1 MNRSE
6 EKRSK
11 TVRGKLA
18 LGVVRQSFVS
28 RSGSKDEPF
37 VSSLAVIDA
46 TYVASQ
52 RSLTSPAFGRKTVS
66 KDFIV
71 CVRCVRQLACY
82 YVPGWKSKFL
92 LINQRVSIMRRISIG
107 LLASAG
113 FLTLLITPQ
122 ADAGVIT
129 FGSGTNK
136 FEMTFVEIG
145 SPDNA
150 DDATGAPNP
159 AGKVEYTYQMG
170 KYEVSRDM
178 ITKANAVG
186 GLGITLD
193 DMSSYGGNGVDKP
206 ATGVSWN
213 EAARFVNWLNTSQGF
228 QAAYNFT
235 TSVVN
240 GNIDVWSS
248 GEAWQLGGENL
259 YRHKDAHYWLP
270 SMDEWYKAA
279 YYNPNTGLYGDY
291 PSLDGNEPS
300 AVSSGTADN
309 TAVYGQTGP
318 ADITLAGGLS
328 PFGIMGLGGNV
339 YEWEETSLNLN
350 NSAGSSSR
358 GIRGGSWDSSSF
370 YLSSSNRSN
379 DDPAFGWLNLGIRV
393 ASLSSPA
400 TVPEPG
406 SLAVWSAICV
416 GGLCFR
422 RRRVRK

>member
-1 MNRSE
+1 M
-6 EKRSK
+6 
-11 TVRGKLA
+11 L
-18 LGVVRQSFVS
+18 
-28 RSGSKDEPF
+28 
-37 VSSLAVIDA
+37 
-46 TYVASQ
+46 
-52 RSLTSPAFGRKTVS
+52 
-66 KDFIV
+66 
-71 CVRCVRQLACY
+71 
-82 YVPGWKSKFL
+82 
-92 LINQRVSIMRRISIG
+92 RRISLG

-113 FLTLLITPQ
+113 FLTLLVTRQ
-122 ADAGVIT
+122 AEADFST
-129 FGSGTNK
+129 FGSGANQ
-136 FEMTFVEIG
+136 FDMTFVEIG

-150 DDATGAPNP
+150 DDTTGAPNP

-186 GLGITLD
+186 GLGITLA

-235 TSVVN
+235 TDGVN
-240 GNIDVWSS
+240 DNIALWSS
-248 GEAWQLGGENL
+248 TDAWQLGGENL

-279 YYNPNTGLYGDY
+279 YYNPNTGVYGDY
-291 PSLDGNEPS
+291 PSLTGSVPA

-309 TAVYGQTGP
+309 TAVFNQTSAQGS
-318 ADITLAGGLS
+318 ADITQAGGLS

-339 YEWEETSLNLN
+339 YEWEETSFDLN
-350 NSAGSSSR
+350 NSTGSSGR
-358 GIRGGSWDSSSF
+358 GVRGGGSWDFISSGLSSSF
-370 YLSSSNRSN
+370 RI
-379 DDPAFGWLNLGIRV
+379 DDLPADVFTNVGFRV

-406 SLAVWSAICV
+406 SLVVWSAICV
-416 GGLCFR
+416 GGLCYR
-422 RRRVRK
+422 RRRARK

>member
-1 MNRSE
+1 
-6 EKRSK
+6 
-11 TVRGKLA
+11 
-18 LGVVRQSFVS
+18 
-28 RSGSKDEPF
+28 
-37 VSSLAVIDA
+37 
-46 TYVASQ
+46 
-52 RSLTSPAFGRKTVS
+52 
-66 KDFIV
+66 
-71 CVRCVRQLACY
+71 
-82 YVPGWKSKFL
+82 
-92 LINQRVSIMRRISIG
+92 MRRISIG

-235 TSVVN
+235 TNDNVN
-240 GNIDVWSS
+240 ANIEVWSS

>member
-1 MNRSE
+1 M
-6 EKRSK
+6 
-11 TVRGKLA
+11 L
-18 LGVVRQSFVS
+18 
-28 RSGSKDEPF
+28 
-37 VSSLAVIDA
+37 
-46 TYVASQ
+46 
-52 RSLTSPAFGRKTVS
+52 
-66 KDFIV
+66 
-71 CVRCVRQLACY
+71 
-82 YVPGWKSKFL
+82 
-92 LINQRVSIMRRISIG
+92 RRISLG

-113 FLTLLITPQ
+113 FLTLLVTRQ
-122 ADAGVIT
+122 AEADFST
-129 FGSGTNK
+129 FGSGANQ
-136 FEMTFVEIG
+136 FDMTFVEIG

-150 DDATGAPNP
+150 DDTTGNPNP

-186 GLGITLD
+186 GLGITLA

-235 TSVVN
+235 TDGVN
-240 GNIDVWSS
+240 DNIALWSS
-248 GEAWQLGGENL
+248 TDAWQLGGENL

-279 YYNPNTGLYGDY
+279 YYNPNTGVYGDY

-309 TAVYGQTGP
+309 TAVFNQDFAQGP
-318 ADITLAGGLS
+318 ADITQAGGLS

-339 YEWEETSLNLN
+339 YEWEETSFDLN
-350 NSAGSSSR
+350 NSTGSSDR
-358 GIRGGSWDSSSF
+358 GFRGGDWFSVSS
-370 YLSSSNRSN
+370 YLSSSSGLG
-379 DDPAFGWLNLGIRV
+379 DFPAIEDFFIGFRV

-400 TVPEPG
+400 PVPEPG
-406 SLAVWSAICV
+406 SLVVWSAICV
-416 GGLCFR
+416 GGLCYR
-422 RRRVRK
+422 RRRARK